1 MTWLMLGALGLLGY
15 LQRMLPWVL
24 AERIALSPSLS
35 TWLRYVAPAAFA
47 TLLVTDVRQ
56 LTLVSGIA
64 LAAAGLMSW
73 RTRNL
78 GLTVLAA
85 LVVSLIGRHL

>member
-24 AERIALSPSLS
+24 AERMALPPSLA

-47 TLLVTDVRQ
+47 TLFVTDVRR
-56 LTLVSGIA
+56 LTLATAMA
-64 LAAAGLMSW
+64 LAAAGLISW

-78 GLTVLAA
+78 GLAVLAA
-85 LVVSLIGRHL
+85 LVVGLIGRNL